1 MVASVF
7 PFGRSL
13 HFGCEFDQSP
23 DGLSARRKIWLLSA
37 PFEHPRN
44 VYRIYPS
51 AEGHPYSLFCP
62 RTGFRSRTPGP
73 PPFSAMNSIP
83 AASNARR
90 ILNSYLPVILSGH
103 PETSSLCMW
112 HDRQTPLRK
121 RSCDHASS
129 GARSFKLPKVDTLY
143 VDNALILILL
153 VSLKRTRQEYT
164 FAGSSAQISRIRLPA
179 AGISSAA
186 PTPGSSWARTMPR

>member
-83 AASNARR
+83 AASNTRR
-90 ILNSYLPVILSGH
+90 
-103 PETSSLCMW
+103 TASSLALVIG
-112 HDRQTPLRK
+112 RGPSTTSALRMVANP
-121 RSCDHASS
+121 RFASR
-129 GARSFKLPKVDTLY
+129 AK
-143 VDNALILILL
+143 
-153 VSLKRTRQEYT
+153 
-164 FAGSSAQISRIRLPA
+164 
-179 AGISSAA
+179 SAA
-186 PTPGSSWARTMPR
+186 LQRISARAARIWALVRPELFSVDIFRII